1 MAEFDDKLNSI
12 LSNPQMMQQI
22 MSMASAFGQ
31 QQSGPAS
38 PPPQQA
44 QTFQSFQQ
52 PAQNQQMPFDPA
64 AMQGMMELLRGT
76 QLDQKPRNL
85 IQALGAY
92 LPQEKVVRLQKAM
105 QASKVARFAS
115 AALNRQQSG
124 R

>member
-22 MSMASAFGQ
+22 MSLAGSLGQ
-31 QQSGPAS
+31 QQS
-38 PPPQQA
+38 PPQPQVRSA
-44 QTFQSFQQ
+44 
-52 PAQNQQMPFDPA
+52 NQLPFDPS

-76 QLDQKPRNL
+76 QLDQRQQNL
-85 IQALGAY
+85 LNALGAY

-105 QASKVARFAS
+105 QASKVARYAS
-115 AALNRQQSG
+115 TALNRQQSG